1 MSETRSRRGAAGIA
15 PLLMIVSLL
24 AMVGLLVW
32 LGMTAE
38 GTQPVVIEETDLDVD
53 SIAASS
59 VFVSVEDLG
68 TDPTQYVGQVVRLNE
83 VPVISPVGTEAF
95 FVELGPGGVE
105 SKPFLMKMSPD
116 FMAQGGLL
124 PQGEVTTLIGT
135 VYAMSDSIVSDWSA
149 SGVISGG
156 DRLTVEFAA
165 HFIQVLT
172 IR

>member
-1 MSETRSRRGAAGIA
+1 MSEIGSRRGAAGIA
-15 PLLMIVSLL
+15 PLLMIVSFL

-38 GTQPVVIEETDLDVD
+38 GTQPILIQETDLIDD
-53 SIAASS
+53 SLAASS
-59 VFVSVEDLG
+59 VFVSIEDMG
-68 TDPTQYVGQVVRLNE
+68 TSASQYVGQVVRLTE
-83 VPVISPVGTEAF
+83 VPVISSVGAEAF
-95 FVELGPGGVE
+95 FVELGAGGLQ

-135 VYAMSDSIVSDWSA
+135 VYAMSDSVVSDWSA
-149 SGVISGG
+149 SGAISAS